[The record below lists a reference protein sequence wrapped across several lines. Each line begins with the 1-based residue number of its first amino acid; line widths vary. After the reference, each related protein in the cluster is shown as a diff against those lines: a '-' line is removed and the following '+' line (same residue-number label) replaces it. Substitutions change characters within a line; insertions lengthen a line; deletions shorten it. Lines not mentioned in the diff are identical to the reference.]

1 MALYEPRN
9 PDLHTVFA
17 TFLLYC
23 WTPSNHLFFSYQ
35 YQTYY
40 LKRRANTLIFK
51 ESKTEHCR

>member
-17 TFLLYC
+17 TFLLC
-23 WTPSNHLFFSYQ
+23 RWTASNHLFFSYQ

-40 LKRRANTLIFK
+40 LKRRANSLIFK
-51 ESKTEHCR
+51 ESKTE